1 MTTLVPKYDLGETGA
16 VNRPFNEKLAE
27 IVSAKD
33 FGAVGDGVVNDT
45 AALQAMFA
53 TNKPWFIPYTSGG
66 YLVNG
71 ILAPKASGVCEG
83 FLLADTGYA
92 GLVVNIEGLGYQP
105 NTKITGLVVNCKSAR
120 TADSV
125 GIRVNSP
132 SVVLDRCKV
141 SAFDYGIQVWSYS
154 VALMNCNA
162 NLCKT
167 NLSAYAPSSSSEI
180 NDFKVIGGNYDSA
193 TEYSCRIGD
202 PRFATTV
209 PVGGLMGFS
218 VLVIGAAFDGATST
232 FDRVASLTIQSCYWE
247 GPINSK
253 AIELGG
259 VGNNVIRTVDIR
271 GCYFANV
278 AYPIYCNNAI
288 QALTVGPN
296 YYGVSGTQA
305 ICALYAVQVDVSPVT
320 YFSGASTLGFL
331 GPEVHTG
338 FTDTTV
344 SQLTFGNM
352 TIGDDYL
359 IEGVQLAPIV
369 ASTTNWYPNGKTLA
383 GQTQLASATGRFKT
397 NPSTAIAGTFS
408 GFTFTCTTLADA
420 RAFNGGDRIT
430 TSAGG
435 STFVR
440 FVDYVTGIITLG
452 GGAAAAGA
460 GTISQDTIYFRTV
473 SINGSAAPVAGTYNQ
488 GDIVYN
494 SAPTA
499 GGTIGFVCVTAG
511 TPGTWKT
518 FGAITP

>member
-1 MTTLVPKYDLGETGA
+1 MSLTKVSYSMITGA
-16 VNRPFNEKLAE
+16 PVTPQ
-27 IVSAKD
+27 D
-33 FGAVGDGVVNDT
+33 FGAVGNGTTNDT

-53 TNKPWFIPYTSGG
+53 TNKPWYIPYTSGG
-66 YLVNG
+66 YLVND
-71 ILAPKASGVCEG
+71 ILAPKTSGLCDG

-92 GLVVNIEGLGYQP
+92 NLVVNITGLGYQP
-105 NTKITGLVVNCKSAR
+105 NTKITGLEVRCKSAR
-120 TADSV
+120 TTNSV
-125 GIRVNSP
+125 GIRVASP
-132 SVVLDRCKV
+132 SIVLDRCKAT
-141 SAFDYGIQVWSYS
+141 AFDYGIQVWSYS

-162 NLCKT
+162 NLCNT
-167 NLSAYAPSSSSEI
+167 NLSAYAPSATEEI
-180 NDFKVIGGNYDSA
+180 NDLKIIGGNYDSA
-193 TEYSCRIGD
+193 VQYSCRIGD

-209 PVGGLMGFS
+209 PVGELMGFS
-218 VLVIGAAFDGATST
+218 VLVMGASFDGATST

-247 GPINSK
+247 GPANGK

-288 QALTVGPN
+288 LALTIGPN
-296 YYGVSGTQA
+296 YYGVAGTQP

-320 YFSGASTLGFL
+320 YYSGASSVGFL

-338 FTDTTV
+338 FTNTAIGN
-344 SQLTFGNM
+344 LTFSDI
-352 TIGDDYL
+352 TIEQDYL
-359 IEGVQLAPIV
+359 VNGVQLAPTV
-369 ASTTNWYPNGKTLA
+369 SSTTNWYPNGKTLA
-383 GQTQLASATGRFKT
+383 GQTQLSSATGRFKT
-397 NPSTAIAGTFS
+397 NPASAVAGTFS
-408 GFTFTCTTLADA
+408 GFTFTCATLANA
-420 RAFNGGDRIT
+420 RSFNGGDRVT

-435 STFVR
+435 FQFVR
-440 FVDYVTGIITLG
+440 FVDYATGIITLG
-452 GGAAAAGA
+452 GGSSTSGA

-473 SINGSAAPVAGTYNQ
+473 NIFGSAAPVSGTYNV

-518 FGAITP
+518 FGAISA